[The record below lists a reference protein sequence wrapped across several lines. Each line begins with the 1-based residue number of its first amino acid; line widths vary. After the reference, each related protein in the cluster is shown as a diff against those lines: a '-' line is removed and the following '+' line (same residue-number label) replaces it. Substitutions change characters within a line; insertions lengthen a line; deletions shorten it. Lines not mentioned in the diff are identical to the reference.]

1 MDLLGDLT
9 RIIEPGDTIGVT
21 TLENPSTLFVA
32 PDTFTANVR
41 VTFTTTLEESASAL
55 LPERYTRLEKK
66 TTSLALKE

>member
-9 RIIEPGDTIGVT
+9 PIIEPGDTIGVT

-41 VTFTTTLEESASAL
+41 VIFTTILEESVSEL
-55 LPERYTRLEKK
+55 VSERYTRLEKK
-66 TTSLALKE
+66 TQHLWH